1 MNRNE
6 NEVSEMYD
14 YMGSELARRRK
25 KKKIF
30 MRVLVGTVVGII
42 VLFLT
47 IFFISQYIESHKP
60 IEEIKS
66 DITAS
71 GKAFYLKKAES
82 VYSILDIVESKKTL
96 IYIDD
101 SQTTGDYL
109 TNNNYIVYTDGTY
122 YEVIRESINGEYHE
136 ERNVGKIDL
145 ASFENYI
152 NLHSEKLK
160 EFEEIEYLNEDDD
173 FVEANYCMILAN
185 GVYRNIYMDNQEY
198 HDIFSIYIG
207 SAKEEVQNYKIKK
220 G

>member
-1 MNRNE
+1 MIGGKNMNRNE

-71 GKAFYLKKAES
+71 GKAFYAKKAES
-82 VYSILDIVESKKTL
+82 VYTILDIVEKKKVL
-96 IYIDD
+96 AYIYD

-109 TNNNYIVYTDGTY
+109 VSNIYIVYSDGTY
-122 YEVIRESINGEYHE
+122 YETIKENINGNYKE
-136 ERNVGKIDL
+136 ERNLGKINLELFEKYIDL
-145 ASFENYI
+145 KG
-152 NLHSEKLK
+152 EKLK
-160 EFEEIEYLNEDDD
+160 EFEEIEFLNDNDDN
-173 FVEANYCMILAN
+173 FVRENSCMIFAN
-185 GVYRNIYMDNQEY
+185 GIYRKSITFWCFNIKQCA
-198 HDIFSIYIG
+198 
-207 SAKEEVQNYKIKK
+207 SADAR
-220 G
+220 